1 MLNREN
7 KIELND
13 AGATSAADMIKEI
26 LDNFHITQVD
36 FAERIGISQKH
47 LSKVLNHKAF
57 ISTRV
62 AKSIEL
68 VTGTPAKLLLR
79 LDTNYRLMNTTEPS
93 KNEKPAQPNYLK
105 RYDWVTIHSE
115 SKANN

>member
-1 MLNREN
+1 MLNRAN
-7 KIELND
+7 KIELTD

-26 LDNFHITQVD
+26 LDSFHITQVD
-36 FAERIGISQKH
+36 FAERIGVSQKH

-57 ISTRV
+57 ISASV

-79 LDTNYRLMNTTEPS
+79 LDTNYRLMHTAEPS
-93 KNEKPAQPNYLK
+93 KSEEPDQPNYLK
-105 RYDWVTIHSE
+105 RYDWVTI
-115 SKANN
+115 